1 MPSLT
6 RDEARARA
14 ALLTVDDM
22 RVDLDFTRGEQHF
35 GSRTTIRFR
44 CAEPGAE
51 SFVDLR
57 PIGDPTVLRL
67 NGGDLDPGTLSE
79 GRLPLTGLLADNTLE
94 VESTMAWSRDGQG
107 LHRSVDPAD
116 GEAYVYGHLF
126 LDAAPTVFACFDQ
139 PDLKAP
145 YTLSVLAP
153 EHWVVV
159 GNGAETRIG
168 PVKDADSAFAAAS
181 GAPVRWELARTQPLS
196 TYFVTV
202 CAGPY
207 ASVRDEHDGIPLA
220 IYGRASLADELHAQ
234 APQMFEVT
242 KASFD
247 HYHQLF
253 GIRYPFGKYDQIF
266 VPEFNAGAME
276 NPGCV
281 TFRDQYLFRGATTH
295 EELLLR
301 SNTIAHEMAHMWF
314 GDLVTMRWWDDLWLN
329 ESFAEYMAYRTL
341 TSATEFTDAWVEF
354 SIVRK
359 MWGYAAE
366 RAPST
371 HPVAGSPAPDARSA
385 LQNFDGISYA
395 KGASVL
401 RQLIAHIGDDAFV
414 AGVTAYLRDH
424 EFGNGELSEF
434 LAAMSAASGRDLTEW
449 SRAWLETAGAD
460 TIGTH
465 LGGTIYR
472 QAPPEHPADRP
483 HTLDIAGW
491 TDGEEVFRVP
501 VMITAERTE
510 DDQLAA
516 APPAAVVVPNASDLT
531 WATVDLAPTTL
542 EALAGQLGRVPDEG
556 ARAVVWTA
564 LLGGVYRG
572 VTDPRLALDVY
583 TAVAPQES
591 NDSVLARVSLQ
602 LTDRLVP
609 CFLPFDGRESAM
621 GRVAGVAMRVL
632 RDAEQGSARSLVA
645 ARLLART
652 TTDKDRLFA
661 WLEGRHLPQ
670 GLDGDRDFRWIVVRN
685 LAGRGLLDEG
695 GIEDVRRSD
704 DTLSGR
710 LAALGARA
718 AIPDVAS
725 KGWAWTELTQ
735 RRDVS
740 NYEALALAGAFW
752 AAPDPTLVGGYVDRV
767 PDAIA
772 RMSGW
777 MGDDALERV
786 IKVFFP
792 RTLVSR
798 ETAAMGERA
807 LARED
812 LTAGV
817 RRALTDQ
824 AHELAEALRSRATFG

>member
-22 RVDLDFTRGEQHF
+22 RVDLDFTRGDENF

-44 CAEPGAE
+44 SSSEGAQT
-51 SFVDLR
+51 FADVR
-57 PIGDPTVLRL
+57 PVGEPTVLRL
-67 NGGDLDPGTLSE
+67 NGIDLDPSTLVD
-79 GRLPLTGLLADNTLE
+79 GRVPLTSLLADNVLE
-94 VESTMAWSRDGQG
+94 VECTMAWSRDGQG

-116 GEAYVYGHLF
+116 GEAYIYGHLF
-126 LDAAPTVFACFDQ
+126 LDAAPRVFACFDQ

-145 YTLSVLAP
+145 YTVSVLAP
-153 EHWVVV
+153 ESWVVV
-159 GNGAETRIG
+159 GNGAERRG
-168 PVKDADSAFAAAS
+168 DAERSEGGEFS
-181 GAPVRWELARTQPLS
+181 GVRWELATTKPLA

-202 CAGPY
+202 CAGPW
-207 ASVRDEHDGIPLA
+207 ASVRSEHDGIPLA
-220 IYGRASLADELHAQ
+220 IYGRASLAAELEAQ
-234 APQMFEVT
+234 AEQMFAVT
-242 KASFD
+242 AASFD
-247 HYHQLF
+247 HYHSLF
-253 GIRYPFGKYDQIF
+253 GIRYPFGKYDQVF

-281 TFRDQYLFRGATTH
+281 TFRDQYLFRGAVTR
-295 EELLLR
+295 EELTTR

-314 GDLVTMRWWDDLWLN
+314 GDLVTMQWWDDLWLN

-341 TSATEFTDAWVEF
+341 TTATEFTDAWVDF

-371 HPVAGSPAPDARSA
+371 HPVAGSPAPDALSA

-395 KGASVL
+395 KGAAVL
-401 RQLIAHIGDDAFV
+401 RQLIAHIGDDAFI

-434 LAAMSAASGRDLTEW
+434 LSSMSEASSRDLSSW

-460 TIGTH
+460 TISTE
-465 LGGTIYR
+465 LGGVILR
-472 QAPPEHPADRP
+472 QTPPAHPADRP
-483 HTLDIAGW
+483 HTLDVAGW
-491 TDGEEVFRVP
+491 TDGAEVFRVP
-501 VMITAERTE
+501 VTITAERTE
-510 DDQLAA
+510 DSMLAS
-516 APPAAVVVPNASDLT
+516 APPAAVVVPNAGDLT
-531 WATVDLAPTTL
+531 WADVDLAPATL
-542 EALAGQLGRVPDEG
+542 AALSGQLGSLPDEG
-556 ARAVVWTA
+556 ARAVVWTSV
-564 LLGGVYRG
+564 LGGVYRG
-572 VTDPRLALDVY
+572 VVDPRLALDVY
-583 TAVAPQES
+583 TAAAPQEG
-591 NDSVLARVSLQ
+591 NDSVLSRVSLQ
-602 LTDRLVP
+602 LTERIVP
-609 CFLPFDGRESAM
+609 CFLPFDGRESAL

-632 RDAEQGSARSLVA
+632 REAEPGSARALVA

-652 TTDKDRLFA
+652 TTDKDRLRA
-661 WLEGRHLPQ
+661 WFGGQHLPQ
-670 GLDGDRDFRWIVVRN
+670 GLEGDRDFRWIVVRN
-685 LAGRGLLDEG
+685 LAGLGLLDED
-695 GIEDVRRSD
+695 GIDEVRRTD

-725 KGWAWTELTQ
+725 KGWAWTELT
-735 RRDVS
+735 RNREVS
-740 NYEALALAGAFW
+740 NYEALALAGSFW
-752 AAPDPTLVGGYVDRV
+752 SAPDPALVGAYVDRV
-767 PDAIA
+767 PDAVA

-786 IKVFFP
+786 VKAFFP
-792 RTLVSR
+792 KAMVSR

-807 LARED
+807 LARDD
-812 LTAGV
+812 LTPGV
-817 RRALTDQ
+817 RRALADQ